1 VFQYSD
7 ILIFQHS
14 AECWNI
20 IFGEG
25 VWGLIEKLKNDRMIK
40 NRIAEI
46 RKKWIKKWV
55 LKNNKTKYV

>member
-1 VFQYSD
+1 MFQYSD

-46 RKKWIKKWV
+46 KKNG
-55 LKNNKTKYV
+55 LKSGF